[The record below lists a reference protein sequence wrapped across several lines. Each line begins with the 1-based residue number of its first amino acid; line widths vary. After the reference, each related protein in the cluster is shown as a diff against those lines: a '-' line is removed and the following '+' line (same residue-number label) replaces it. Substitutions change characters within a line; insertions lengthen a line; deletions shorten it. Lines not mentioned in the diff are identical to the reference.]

1 MEMWGLLRNG
11 KPQKSA
17 LLMVDINIM
26 DAEISSWSGAS
37 EKQVLAAW
45 SGHRG
50 HTHWDGKLMLVSAEQ
65 PAAAVSILATG
76 DNHDCGSIV
85 VIVVTVT
92 LWSPRRG
99 WVVLHIQTWY
109 SVLTAS
115 SRLLQTAVSIQTLWS
130 PTWAGWAELDPATGT
145 LWPVTRLTLIP
156 PPPQLTTALHT
167 TTHSQISSKQQSTL
181 DSWVDIKESPDILVD
196 IKNVAASYLH
206 IQGVVFDVD
215 WEYGF

>member
-1 MEMWGLLRNG
+1 MGMPEALRNG

-17 LLMVDINIM
+17 LLIVDINIM

-99 WVVLHIQTWY
+99 WVVLHIQAWY
-109 SVLTAS
+109 SVQTAS
-115 SRLLQTAVSIQTLWS
+115 SRLLQTAVSIQCICTDTVS
-130 PTWAGWAELDPATGT
+130 PNMDTVGT
-145 LWPVTRLTLIP
+145 AWPGHGDTVTRLTLIPPP

-167 TTHSQISSKQQSTL
+167 TTHSQISSKQHKNQLLTL
-181 DSWVDIKESPDILVD
+181 E
-196 IKNVAASYLH
+196 
-206 IQGVVFDVD
+206 
-215 WEYGF
+215 